1 MGLEEKFQD
10 LQSIYMEL
18 LNDVD
23 FDKPSFRIT
32 MYFII
37 FNPVFWNI
45 VARLEYHTHF
55 LSRFTG
61 SARSG
66 CYTLAG
72 SIFLL
77 GLGRDVYFRRALND
91 QPKSALLDDDRIAVA
106 GRFLAIIGQ
115 VLVATS
121 MWKLRITGTYLG
133 DYFGIL
139 MDEIVTDFPF
149 NVSSNPMYQGSTL
162 TFIGY
167 TLMEGKA
174 AGLLLSFMVY
184 SMYYFAL
191 KFEEPFTA
199 MIYAKRDEERANRKK
214 KVT

>member
-1 MGLEEKFQD
+1 MYLEEKFES
-10 LQSIYMEL
+10 LQSIYTQL
-18 LNDVD
+18 IHDID
-23 FDKPSFRIT
+23 FDKPSFNIAI
-32 MYFII
+32 YFII
-37 FNPVFWNI
+37 FNPTFWNI

-55 LSRFTG
+55 LSNFTG

-72 SIFLL
+72 TIFLL
-77 GLGRDVYFRRALND
+77 GLGRDIYFKKALAD
-91 QPKSALLDDDRIAVA
+91 QPTSPLLDDDLIAVT
-106 GRFLAIIGQ
+106 GRFCVVIGQ

-121 MWKLRITGTYLG
+121 MWKLGITGTYLG

-167 TLMEGKA
+167 TLLEGKA

-214 KVT
+214 KTT

>member
-1 MGLEEKFQD
+1 MYLEEKFES
-10 LQSIYMEL
+10 LQSIYTQL
-18 LNDVD
+18 INDID
-23 FDKPSFRIT
+23 FDKPSFSIAI
-32 MYFII
+32 YFII
-37 FNPVFWNI
+37 FNPTFWNI

-55 LSRFTG
+55 LSNFTG

-72 SIFLL
+72 TIFLL
-77 GLGRDVYFRRALND
+77 GLCRDVYFKKALAD
-91 QPKSALLDDDRIAVA
+91 QPTSPILDDDMITVT
-106 GRFLAIIGQ
+106 GRFCVIIGQ

-121 MWKLRITGTYLG
+121 MWKLGITGTYLG

-167 TLMEGKA
+167 TLLEGKA

-214 KVT
+214 KAT